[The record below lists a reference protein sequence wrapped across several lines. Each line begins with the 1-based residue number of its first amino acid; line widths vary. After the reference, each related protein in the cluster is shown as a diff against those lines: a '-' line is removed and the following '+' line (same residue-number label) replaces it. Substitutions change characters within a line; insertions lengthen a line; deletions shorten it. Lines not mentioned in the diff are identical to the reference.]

1 MKIYSLILFSSFS
14 ASAMF
19 LTSCNSNDAVKQAD
33 AANQH
38 SPSMVSANKVNS
50 DDAEFVTAAVNGGL
64 LEIEL
69 GKLCAEQTKN
79 TAVQSFGAMMVD
91 DHTGT
96 NNELQTIAANRN
108 LVLPVV
114 MSNKDQ
120 KMVDDMR
127 KKSGSDFD
135 KAYINMMVS
144 DHEEDMNAF
153 KKESTGGKD
162 ADISSF
168 AARTLPM
175 LQKHLDAAK
184 AAQKVI

>member
-1 MKIYSLILFSSFS
+1 MKL
-14 ASAMF
+14 
-19 LTSCNSNDAVKQAD
+19 
-33 AANQH
+33 
-38 SPSMVSANKVNS
+38 
-50 DDAEFVTAAVNGGL
+50 
-64 LEIEL
+64 
-69 GKLCAEQTKN
+69 
-79 TAVQSFGAMMVD
+79 
-91 DHTGT
+91 
-96 NNELQTIAANRN
+96 
-108 LVLPVV
+108 
-114 MSNKDQ
+114 KDT
-120 KMVDDMR
+120 
-127 KKSGSDFD
+127 DFD